1 MEVILQK
8 FVDKLGESGK
18 IVNVAPGYARNYLF
32 PKKIA
37 IKATPKN
44 IALVKRQHSMLKS
57 LEIKAK
63 KECEEL
69 AVELG
74 KLSLTFVKMAG
85 ENDRL
90 FGSVTNADI
99 AEALKKEGV
108 EIDKK
113 KVMLEEP
120 IKSLG
125 IYKVPL
131 KPHPEVTAHIKVWV
145 VKEESISKKEETFL
159 EEKSSEEEKF
169 SEEVNSS
176 DEDE

>member
-8 FVDKLGESGK
+8 FVENLGESGK

-37 IKATPKN
+37 VQATPKN
-44 IALVKRQHSMLKS
+44 IALVKRQQSMMKS
-57 LEIKAK
+57 LEVKAK

-69 AVELG
+69 AVQIG
-74 KLSLTFVKMAG
+74 KISLTFVKKAG
-85 ENDRL
+85 ENDKL

-113 KVMLEEP
+113 KIVLDDP

-131 KPHPEVTAHIKVWV
+131 KPHPEVTAHVKVWV
-145 VKEESISKKEETFL
+145 VKEEALPKKEETPAK
-159 EEKSSEEEKF
+159 EGPSEEE
-169 SEEVNSS
+169 SS
-176 DEDE
+176 GEDQ

>member
-8 FVDKLGESGK
+8 FVDNLGESGK
-18 IVNVAPGYARNYLF
+18 IVNVTPGYARNYLF

-37 IKATPKN
+37 IKATPSN
-44 IALVKRQHSMLKS
+44 IALVKRQQSMLKTM
-57 LEIKAK
+57 EAKVK

-69 AVELG
+69 AVQLE
-74 KLSLTFVKMAG
+74 KVSLTFVKRAG

-113 KVMLEEP
+113 KITLEEP
-120 IKSLG
+120 IKALG

-131 KPHPEVTAHIKVWV
+131 KPHPEVTAHVKVWV
-145 VKEESISKKEETFL
+145 VKEEPITKKDETPAQEQSSDKEEI
-159 EEKSSEEEKF
+159 E
-169 SEEVNSS
+169 
-176 DEDE
+176 